1 MNYKKEYYITGSIV
15 FLLATVVYML
25 TIQPNISFWNCGELS
40 ACAYTLSIP
49 HPPGAP
55 LWILIGRVASLFPIG
70 SNPAVK
76 LNTVSALSSGV
87 TILLLYMII
96 ISVIQSWKGFPKEK
110 WDAYLVFGSASVGSL
125 SLAFSDSFWF
135 NALNSEV
142 YAFSTMLT
150 AFCIWLILLWWEK
163 ADNEKSDKLL
173 LLVAYIAG
181 LSLGV
186 NLLTIQVIL
195 AGGLLYFFRRYEYS
209 RINLLIA
216 FLAACGFLLLIYP
229 ALVLWYPAWLSG
241 TLSLFKVQSSKIV
254 MWIAILLIPVLII
267 VCYISYRYKKN
278 TVTLCL
284 ASLLL
289 ILMGYTTYS
298 SVLLRAKV
306 DNLSINENSPNNMET
321 LSIYLN
327 NEQNSNIL
335 FWPRRY
341 SDDPVNKR
349 IWNNYSGNLD
359 FLWRYQFNHMF
370 TRYLGWQYIGRA
382 GYTQETGIDWKKF
395 YGIPFLIGLFGLFYL
410 FRKNWK
416 MGLALL
422 SLFFLMGILIALFQ
436 NYQDP
441 QPRERDY
448 LFLGAYLVYS
458 IWIGI
463 GVMGLLELTMNRI
476 KNKSLI
482 KTTGAI
488 ILLVSFIFIPVNML
502 RINYQYHN
510 RHNTY
515 AASDFAY
522 NILQSTAKDAILFT
536 DGDNDTFPLWYLQS
550 LGYRTDVRVVNL
562 NLLNTSWYTKQL
574 KNDTSYGSSK
584 LPISLNTE
592 QINNLSPISWS
603 DFKTVSV
610 SVPQEAFPD
619 SLKDNSDLP
628 DKLTW
633 KIPSTV
639 TYHDTKG
646 IRVQDVIV
654 YDIIKTNNWQK
665 PIYFSTSVS
674 EDNYIG
680 LDEYLVTE
688 GLTKKLVPFKEESN
702 KQFRINEQL
711 TYNNLLSTP
720 ITYSKTPQSGYMFRG
735 LNDPSVFFDQTELNY
750 IQSYRSQYLTLA
762 YSYLDRD
769 TLKVAEV
776 LNRMETNIPRKIIPI
791 DYRVL
796 YDIAMLYH
804 NIGDRNAFSQM
815 FTEIEK
821 PALNELNIN
830 PDDYT
835 SYYNPYKILIDI
847 YEAHRDYEK
856 ALDILT
862 KLDDIAKGSPEIRL
876 KMDALRA
883 KIQAEVN

>member
-15 FLLATVVYML
+15 FLFATVIYLITM
-25 TIQPNISFWNCGELS
+25 QPNISFWNSGELS

-55 LWILIGRVASLFPIG
+55 LWILIGRVATLFLFG

-76 LNTVSALSSGV
+76 LNTVSALSSGL
-87 TILLLYMII
+87 TILLLFLII
-96 ISVIQSWKGFPKEK
+96 ISIIKSWKGFPKEK
-110 WDAYLVFGSASVGSL
+110 WDAYMLFGSASIGAL
-125 SLAFSDSFWF
+125 SLAFCDSFWF
-135 NALNSEV
+135 NVINSDV
-142 YAFSTMLT
+142 HAFGTMLN
-150 AFCIWLILLWWEK
+150 ALCIWLLLLWWEK
-163 ADNEKSDKLL
+163 ADNEKSDKIL

-186 NLLTIQVIL
+186 HLVTFQVII
-195 AGGLLYFFRRYEYS
+195 AGGLLYYFRRYEYS
-209 RINLLIA
+209 RKNLLITY
-216 FLAACGFLLLIYP
+216 LAVCGFLLLIYP
-229 ALVLWYPAWLSG
+229 VMVLWYPAWLSG
-241 TLSLFKVQSSKIV
+241 TLTIFKVLSSKIV
-254 MWIAILLIPVLII
+254 MWIAILLIPASII
-267 VCYISYRYKKN
+267 ACSFFYKYKKY
-278 TVTLCL
+278 TIALYV

-289 ILMGYTTYS
+289 VITGFTTYT

-306 DNLSINENSPNNMET
+306 ENLPINENNPNNLVA
-321 LSIYLN
+321 LSTYLN
-327 NEQNSNIL
+327 NEQNSNII

-341 SDDPVNKR
+341 SVDLVNKR

-359 FLWRYQFNHMF
+359 FLWRYQINHMF
-370 TRYLGWQYIGRA
+370 TRYLGWQFIGRS
-382 GYTQETGIDWKKF
+382 GYTQDTGIDWKKL

-416 MGLALL
+416 IGLAFL
-422 SLFFLMGILIALFQ
+422 SLFFLIGILNALSQ

-448 LFLGAYLVYS
+448 MFLGAYLVYS

-463 GVMGLLELTMNRI
+463 GVLGLLELTLNRI

-482 KTTGAI
+482 KTTGTI
-488 ILLVSFIFIPVNML
+488 ILLASFIFIPVNML

-510 RHNTY
+510 RHNNY

-562 NLLNTSWYTKQL
+562 NLLNTPWYIKQM
-574 KNDTSYGSSK
+574 KNDIPYGSPEV
-584 LPISLNTE
+584 PISLSNE

-603 DFKTVSV
+603 EFKTVSV
-610 SVPQEAFPD
+610 SVPQAAFPD
-619 SLKDNSDLP
+619 SLKDNFDLP
-628 DKLTW
+628 NKLTW

-654 YDIIKTNNWQK
+654 YDIIKTNNWQR
-665 PIYFSTSVS
+665 PIYFSTLVS

-688 GLTKKLVPFKEESN
+688 GLAKKLVPFKEESN
-702 KQFRINEQL
+702 NQFRINEQL

-720 ITYSKTPQSGYMFRG
+720 ITYSKISQSGYMFRG

-762 YSYLDRD
+762 YTYLDRD

-776 LNRMETNIPRKIIPI
+776 LNRMEANIPRKIIPL

-796 YDIAMLYH
+796 YDVAMLYH
-804 NIGDRNAFSQM
+804 NIGDRNTFAQM
-815 FTEIEK
+815 FPEIEK
-821 PALNELNIN
+821 PALSELYRN
-830 PDDYT
+830 PGDYT
-835 SYYNPYKILIDI
+835 SFYNPYKILIDI
-847 YEAHRDYEK
+847 YEAHKDYEK

-862 KLDDIAKGSPEIRL
+862 KLDDIAKGSPEIKL
-876 KMDALRA
+876 KMNALRA